1 MPVGAITPRPA
12 WGPRSS
18 RPPSC
23 GGTNW
28 RSGSRPEEGERD
40 ASPPTP
46 TIGRARPGARVGV
59 ARARATAGAR
69 GAGARGVAAGWR
81 GESPPPGTEAA
92 RRGAPD
98 AASAGTAS
106 APTAQGW
113 SRSVRVPGESPR
125 GMGWGFGGSLLA
137 LAPTG
142 LHAVGHP
149 PVDAGLDAAMRR
161 DAGAVRAL

>member
-28 RSGSRPEEGERD
+28 HSGNRHEEGARD
-40 ASPPTP
+40 ARPPT
-46 TIGRARPGARVGV
+46 IDRARPRARVGV

-69 GAGARGVAAGWR
+69 GAGARGVAAGPR
-81 GESPPPGTEAA
+81 AESLPPGT
-92 RRGAPD
+92 D
-98 AASAGTAS
+98 AASVAAPDPAS
-106 APTAQGW
+106 AWTVNAPTAQGW
-113 SRSVRVPGESPR
+113 SRAVRVRCESPG
-125 GMGWGFGGSLLA
+125 GMGRGFGGSLLA

-161 DAGAVRAL
+161 DAGA